1 MLRGIDYLKWEFEG
15 GHAMLPT
22 WRMEVPRLVVFLSGG
37 YGGQDSNRLLRADD
51 HWECVD
57 GCKLRS
63 ATGEPG

>member
-37 YGGQDSNRLLRADD
+37 YGGQDSNRLLRADCQPLAFFTL
-51 HWECVD
+51 WRR
-57 GCKLRS
+57 GR
-63 ATGEPG
+63 